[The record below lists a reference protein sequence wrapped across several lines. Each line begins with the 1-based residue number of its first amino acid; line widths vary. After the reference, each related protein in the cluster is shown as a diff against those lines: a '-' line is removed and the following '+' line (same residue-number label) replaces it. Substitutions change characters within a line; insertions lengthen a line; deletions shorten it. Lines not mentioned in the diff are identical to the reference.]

1 MFSTSAWWLRRA
13 RLWVLESE
21 LVVLNF
27 WGGEAGLG
35 RMGDGGRGSESRIDA
50 AGGRAFAWHLT
61 ELCKHL
67 VWLDNGGS
75 TDSFTG

>member
-1 MFSTSAWWLRRA
+1 M
-13 RLWVLESE
+13 
-21 LVVLNF
+21 VLNF